1 MSAAVPP
8 RAGAREWVGL
18 GVLALACILY
28 SMDLTVLHLAVP
40 HISADLKPTST
51 ELLWIIDIYGF
62 FVAGSLITMGNLGD
76 RIGRRRL
83 LLIGAV
89 TFGIMSVIAAFST
102 SSEMLIVSRALL
114 GISGATI
121 APSTLSLIR
130 NMFHDPNQRTLAIGV
145 WISSFSAGAAIGP
158 LLGGV
163 LLEYFW
169 WGSVF
174 LLAVPVM
181 AILLVLG
188 PILLPEFRDPKARKI
203 DLVSAALSLGAILAV
218 IYGVKQI
225 AHEGIGLQPALFVLA
240 GLALGALFIRRQK
253 RIAYPLIDLHLFKI
267 RAFSTSLATFV
278 LGVFVTFGVFVFI
291 AQYLQL
297 VAGLSPLQAGLWML
311 PWALAFVVGSILTPR
326 IVRRVRPGFVIA
338 GGLAF
343 AAVGF
348 GMLATI
354 DEGTSFLVIATGLTV
369 SSLGLAPVFTLAT
382 DLVVGSAPP
391 ERAGSASAVSETSA
405 ELGGAIGIAILGSIG
420 TAIYSAELA
429 GNIPAGVPAE
439 AQEIARD
446 TLGGAISV
454 AGQLPGDLGTLLV
467 SAAREAFLHGLHL
480 TIFISVAVSAAAAV
494 LVFVT
499 LRNIHGGSVQDEKS
513 SSASKDAA

>member
-1 MSAAVPP
+1 MTTATPP
-8 RAGAREWVGL
+8 LAGVREWTGL
-18 GVLALACILY
+18 AVLALACILY

-40 HISADLKPTST
+40 QIGADLKPTSSQ
-51 ELLWIIDIYGF
+51 LLWIIDIYGF

-89 TFGIMSVIAAFST
+89 TFGITSVLAAFST
-102 SSEMLIVSRALL
+102 SAEMLIVSRALL

-130 NMFHDPNQRTLAIGV
+130 NMFHNKDQRTLAIGV

-181 AILLVLG
+181 AVLLVLG
-188 PILLPEFRDPKARKI
+188 PKVLPEFKDPQTRRLDI
-203 DLVSAALSLGAILAV
+203 VSAALSLGAILAV

-225 AHEGIGLQPALFVLA
+225 APEGLGLQPALFVA
-240 GLALGALFIRRQK
+240 TGVAIGVLFLRRQK
-253 RIAYPLIDLHLFKI
+253 RLEHPLIDLHLFRI
-267 RAFSTSLATFV
+267 PAFGASLATFV
-278 LGVFVTFGVFVFI
+278 LGVFVTFGVFVFV

-297 VAGLSPLQAGLWML
+297 VRDLSPLEAGLWML
-311 PWALAFVVGSILTPR
+311 PWALAFVAGSTLTPA
-326 IVRRVRPGFVIA
+326 IVRRVRPGLVIA
-338 GGLAF
+338 GGLAL
-343 AAVGF
+343 AAIGF
-348 GMLATI
+348 GLLAQL
-354 DEGTSFLVIATGLTV
+354 DEQTSFVILAAGLAI

-391 ERAGSASAVSETSA
+391 ERAGSASAISETTA
-405 ELGGAIGIAILGSIG
+405 ELGGALGIAILGSVG
-420 TAIYSAELA
+420 TAIYRSEVSQA
-429 GNIPAGVPAE
+429 IPAGVPDK
-439 AQEIARD
+439 AREVAVD
-446 TLGGAISV
+446 TLGGAVGV
-454 AGQLPGDLGTLLV
+454 AEQLPAELGSLLLD
-467 SAAREAFLHGLHL
+467 SARSAFIHGLQL
-480 TIFISVAVSAAAAV
+480 TVVISVAVAAAAAV
-494 LVFVT
+494 LVFVA
-499 LRNIHGGSVQDEKS
+499 LRNVQRRSE
-513 SSASKDAA
+513 